1 MVIKNFISKN
11 NVYLKNMEYF
21 NPASK
26 YDRRGGFSIDC
37 SEYPVTFHKTYYFKI
52 KKQKYKFILIILI
65 LYVLFSI
72 F

>member
-26 YDRRGGFSIDC
+26 YDRMGGFSIDC
-37 SEYPVTFHKTYYFKI
+37 SEYPVTFHKN
-52 KKQKYKFILIILI
+52 IL
-65 LYVLFSI
+65 F
-72 F
+72 